1 MGGLVKMSLVAYSD
15 DSFVGKGVGSVDIPV
30 NPESYKLTKDIGHS
44 ENKEQGKKDVSV
56 HFSKYEKEV
65 LSFTVVFDA
74 TGVIP
79 GTNSQTVVKKVANL
93 ESIVYKYNDK
103 IHQPNYVQVRWGN
116 LIFNG
121 QLTGYSLNYNLF
133 APDGTPLR
141 VKIDLSFSRTL
152 EDKSSVTIA
161 KEQAAMETI
170 ELKGEE
176 TIESICKNKY
186 GSSLFAQDV
195 AKANGLSSF
204 RNVKPGTKLVFPKI
218 S

>member
-15 DSFVGKGVGSVDIPV
+15 DSFVGKGIASLNIPV

-44 ENKEQGKKDVSV
+44 ENREQGKKETSV

-65 LSFTVVFDA
+65 LSFTVVFDG

-79 GTNSQTVVKKVANL
+79 GTNSRMVVGKVAEL

-103 IHQPNYVQVRWGN
+103 IHQPNYVQVRWAD

-121 QLTGYSLNYNLF
+121 QLTSYSLNYNLF

-152 EDKSSVTIA
+152 EDKHSIIIA
-161 KEQAAMETI
+161 TDAEMETL

-176 TIESICKNKY
+176 TIESICKKKY
-186 GSSLFAQDV
+186 GSPLFAQDV
-195 AKANGLSSF
+195 AKVNKLSGF
-204 RNVKPGTKLVFPKI
+204 RNVKPGTKLVFPKVV
-218 S
+218 